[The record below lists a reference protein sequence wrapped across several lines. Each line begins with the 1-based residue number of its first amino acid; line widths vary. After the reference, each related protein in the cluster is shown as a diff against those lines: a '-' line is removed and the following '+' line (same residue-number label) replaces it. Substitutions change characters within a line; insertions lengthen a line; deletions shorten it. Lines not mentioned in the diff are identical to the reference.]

1 MSSPIE
7 PRFAAAAM
15 PAQGNGELPFK
26 LEAVDATPSLYTVR
40 FGDLIVGQ
48 VEKLNS
54 GEMTNGNAFVL
65 YVPAKRDYGWSRKL
79 IGHHPTQK
87 EALDSLYR
95 LLQCRAMSL
104 EQITRTLQNMRIP
117 STIHLAGVTVGR
129 QNRTTFLLGQAKRPV
144 AGLTLAASQL
154 QEMWRQCRF

>member
-7 PRFAAAAM
+7 PKFAAAAM
-15 PAQGNGELPFK
+15 PPPANGELPFK
-26 LEAVDATPSLYTVR
+26 LEAVDATASLYTVR
-40 FGDLIVGQ
+40 FSDLIVGQ
-48 VEKLNS
+48 IEKLSS

-87 EALDSLYR
+87 EALESLYR
-95 LLQCRAMSL
+95 LLQCRAMSMD
-104 EQITRTLQNMRIP
+104 QITRTLQNMRIP
-117 STIHLAGVTVGR
+117 STIHLAGVTVAR
-129 QNRTTFLLGQAKRPV
+129 QNRTTFLLGQAKRSI
-144 AGLTLAASQL
+144 AGASIAAGQL

>member
-7 PRFAAAAM
+7 PKFAAAAM
-15 PAQGNGELPFK
+15 PPPVNGELPFK

-48 VEKLNS
+48 IEKLNS

-65 YVPAKRDYGWSRKL
+65 HVPAKRDYGWSRKL

-87 EALDSLYR
+87 EALNALYR
-95 LLQCRAMSL
+95 LLQCRAMSV

-129 QNRTTFLLGQAKRPV
+129 QNRTTFLLGQAKRSIAGVSV
-144 AGLTLAASQL
+144 AAGQL

>member
-15 PAQGNGELPFK
+15 PPPVNGELPFK
-26 LEAVDATPSLYTVR
+26 LEAVDATSALYTVR
-40 FGDLIVGQ
+40 FSNLIVGQ
-48 VEKLNS
+48 VERLNS

-87 EALDSLYR
+87 EALESLYR
-95 LLQCRAMSL
+95 LLQCRAMSM
-104 EQITRTLQNMRIP
+104 EQIGRTLTNMRIP
-117 STIHLAGVTVGR
+117 STIRLAGVTVGR
-129 QNRTTFLLGQAKRPV
+129 QNRTTFLLGQGKRSV
-144 AGLTLAASQL
+144 SGVTLAAAQL